1 MLNSP
6 ERYVEQLFEQLT
18 SQPPSPRVPQPAD
31 QPLSQAG
38 DDHAGAQTVPSAGR
52 AKEVLPDIS
61 PDVPPDELIADI
73 LTELDEWAR
82 SG

>member
-1 MLNSP
+1 M
-6 ERYVEQLFEQLT
+6 FEQPA
-18 SQPPSPRVPQPAD
+18 SQLAD

-38 DDHAGAQTVPSAGR
+38 DDHVGVHTVPSADQ
-52 AKEVLPDIS
+52 AKEVLPETL
-61 PDVPPDELIADI
+61 PDVPSDELIADI

>member
-18 SQPPSPRVPQPAD
+18 SQLAD

-38 DDHAGAQTVPSAGR
+38 DDHVGVHTVPSADR
-52 AKEVLPDIS
+52 AKEVL

>member
-18 SQPPSPRVPQPAD
+18 SQLAD

-38 DDHAGAQTVPSAGR
+38 DDHVGVHTVPSADR

>member
-18 SQPPSPRVPQPAD
+18 SQPAV

-38 DDHAGAQTVPSAGR
+38 DDHVGVHTVPSADR
-52 AKEVLPDIS
+52 AKEVLPETL

>member
-6 ERYVEQLFEQLT
+6 ERYVEQLFEQLA
-18 SQPPSPRVPQPAD
+18 SQLAD

-38 DDHAGAQTVPSAGR
+38 DDHVGVHTVPSADR

-61 PDVPPDELIADI
+61 PDVPSDELIADI

>member
-6 ERYVEQLFEQLT
+6 ERYVEQLFEQPA
-18 SQPPSPRVPQPAD
+18 SQLAD

-38 DDHAGAQTVPSAGR
+38 DDHVGVHTVPSADR

>member
-6 ERYVEQLFEQLT
+6 ERYVEQLFEQLA
-18 SQPPSPRVPQPAD
+18 SQLAD

-38 DDHAGAQTVPSAGR
+38 DDHAGVHTVPSAGR

-61 PDVPPDELIADI
+61 PNVPPDELIADI

>member
-18 SQPPSPRVPQPAD
+18 SQLAD

-38 DDHAGAQTVPSAGR
+38 DDHIGVHTVPSADR

>member
-18 SQPPSPRVPQPAD
+18 SQPPSLQVPQLAD

-38 DDHAGAQTVPSAGR
+38 DDHVGVQTVPSADR
-52 AKEVLPDIS
+52 AKEVLPETL

>member
-18 SQPPSPRVPQPAD
+18 SQLAD

-38 DDHAGAQTVPSAGR
+38 DDHVGAQTVPSAGR

-61 PDVPPDELIADI
+61 PDVPPDELIAGI